1 MEINRDLILG
11 DIVNRYG
18 GKSYSSAKV
27 ALAYDCVFYAE
38 EWLNRPTGVPI
49 NGRSK
54 RQARKDLKKYVQ
66 SRIKVHSYINDRFYF
81 IPSFLWWMLARAV
94 INWVISKIIDEYL

>member
-1 MEINRDLILG
+1 MKINRDLILG

-54 RQARKDLKKYVQ
+54 RQARKD
-66 SRIKVHSYINDRFYF
+66 
-81 IPSFLWWMLARAV
+81 
-94 INWVISKIIDEYL
+94 